1 MKYISIIPAIDWF
14 FVHKNSGVRPK
25 YFVNHLAAWALTDE
39 GESVGL
45 LPASDPV
52 LKGQTSAK
60 LVEPP
65 PIKGEYIHKD
75 RLTADMQA
83 CLQTQN

>member
-1 MKYISIIPAIDWF
+1 MKYISMIPATDWF
-14 FVHKNSGVRPK
+14 FVHKNSGVGPQ

-45 LPASDPV
+45 LPASDPA

-65 PIKGEYIHKD
+65 PIEGEYIHKD